1 MITVHYRWII
11 EIKNSLRPSG
21 MRLFL
26 PKREQTCFSSKEER
40 LFEIMDKEFQ
50 VIAKNIKYLRENRGY
65 TQEQL
70 AEAANLSVSHLS
82 KVESGKRRIG
92 MKAYLNILQIMGVT
106 EEEFAT
112 LATNEKKEN
121 SFTKFQDIIEDCNEA
136 EKKFLLDTLKSIK
149 ENMKVLTQNEVSNP

>member
-1 MITVHYRWII
+1 MTD
-11 EIKNSLRPSG
+11 IK
-21 MRLFL
+21 
-26 PKREQTCFSSKEER
+26 Q
-40 LFEIMDKEFQ
+40 I
-50 VIAKNIKYLRENRGY
+50 IAKNIKYLREIRGY

-92 MKAYLNILQIMGVT
+92 MKAYLNILQIMEVT
-106 EEEFAT
+106 EEEFTT

-121 SFTKFQDIIEDCNEA
+121 GFIKFQDIFKDCNEV

-149 ENMKVLTQNEVSNP
+149 ENITETVIQDVRKEITNAAVNIRNNNLPRKCNKENCSKCYLNHLCLSKTEKKQYAI